1 MTDST
6 PLSPEMEAIWK
17 DELSPFLSEREDRRK
32 DAVKRLFLG
41 VGGGVAIGL
50 IAAIFFVANAA
61 EPLGFFAF
69 IVSVMGGSF
78 LGSTKFMELRKEI
91 KVGLLSRLAEAS
103 AMQYSLRP
111 PAPARFS
118 VFREH
123 GLIPTSHRDSFED
136 HFIGERHGS
145 VFELYE
151 AKLEQRRR
159 SNKKT
164 TWVTVFRGLLIRVE
178 FPRTVE
184 GVTVITRDAGI
195 FNALEGWGRKNFGNT
210 KLERVGLVDPKFEK
224 IFEVYSTDQVMSRY
238 LLTPTFM
245 ERLIAL
251 ETAVKGKKVR
261 AAFDERQGGGELLI
275 AVETGNLFEPG
286 SLFKPL
292 DDEKR
297 VRTLLSEIELV
308 TGMLDLMVRPPELG
322 ENVLEETR

>member
-1 MTDST
+1 MTDSQ

-17 DELSPFLSEREDRRK
+17 DELSPFLSGREDRRK
-32 DAVKRLFLG
+32 DAVKRLVLG
-41 VGGGVAIGL
+41 VGGGVVIGG
-50 IAAIFFVANAA
+50 IAAIFFVSNAA
-61 EPLGFFAF
+61 EPLGFSAF
-69 IVSVMGGSF
+69 IVAVMGGSF
-78 LGSTKFMELRKEI
+78 LGSTKFMALRKEV
-91 KVGLLSRLAEAS
+91 KVGLLNRLAEAS
-103 AMQYSLRP
+103 DMQYALKP
-111 PAPARFS
+111 AAPARFQ

-123 GLIPTSHRDSFED
+123 GLIPSSQRESFED

-151 AKLEQRRR
+151 AKLEQRRQ
-159 SNKKT
+159 SDKKT
-164 TWVTVFRGLLIRVE
+164 TWVTVFRGLLIRIE

-184 GVTVITRDAGI
+184 GVTVITRDQGI
-195 FNALEGWGRKNFGNT
+195 FNALEGWGRKNFGNQ

-245 ERLIAL
+245 ERLLAL

-261 AAFDERQGGGELLI
+261 AAFDERHGGGELLI

-308 TGMLDLMVRPPELG
+308 TGLLDLMVRPPELG
-322 ENVLEETR
+322 ENVLAEN